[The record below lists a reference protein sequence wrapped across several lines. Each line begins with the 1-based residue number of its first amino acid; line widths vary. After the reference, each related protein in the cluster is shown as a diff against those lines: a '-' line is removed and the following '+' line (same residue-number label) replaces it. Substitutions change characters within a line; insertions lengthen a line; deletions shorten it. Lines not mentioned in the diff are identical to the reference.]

1 MLFDDFDTQIQCDD
15 MPQPFIPSE
24 EDYAP
29 WPPSHEE
36 DDGDDEINYDEQ
48 EQDELEFDPDEDLIA
63 LHEDLGHEDL
73 SKWFTE
79 DGGLTADAYEWLAE
93 QDSQKSFC

>member
-1 MLFDDFDTQIQCDD
+1 MLDDFDTQIQCEE

-36 DDGDDEINYDEQ
+36 DDGEDEINYDE
-48 EQDELEFDPDEDLIA
+48 DEEDEMPFPEDPED
-63 LHEDLGHEDL
+63 DMVCHEDL

>member
-1 MLFDDFDTQIQCDD
+1 MKNQMLDDFDTQIQCEEFYDEF
-15 MPQPFIPSE
+15 QPSE

-29 WPPSHEE
+29 WPPE
-36 DDGDDEINYDEQ
+36 DDEDDLIIDED
-48 EQDELEFDPDEDLIA
+48 EEDELEFDPDEDLIA

-73 SKWFTE
+73 SKWFKD

-93 QDSQKSFC
+93 QDSQEQFC